1 MCVELRAPRPGSPGV
16 CGSPER
22 GRTTPEISPN
32 GERPRMFLNVGRGTS
47 LGGIQAEAESVVLP
61 VVGDTLTCPNLL
73 SHLQEGDN
81 PCLVGLL

>member
-1 MCVELRAPRPGSPGV
+1 
-16 CGSPER
+16 
-22 GRTTPEISPN
+22 
-32 GERPRMFLNVGRGTS
+32 MFLNVGRGTS

-61 VVGDTLTCPNLL
+61 VVVGDTLTCPNLL